1 MLKKIVFSGAAAAA
15 IAGLA
20 FVPPAHADKRPV
32 ARKGI
37 NVAQQ
42 SGNVV
47 VCGNRGIDEVL
58 VLVAPLSPVTP
69 INRDRVDCGTRKVQ
83 Y

>member
-1 MLKKIVFSGAAAAA
+1 MLKKIVLGGAAAAA
-15 IAGLA
+15 FAGLG
-20 FVPPAHADKRPV
+20 FVPPAHADKHPV
-32 ARKGI
+32 HRKGI
-37 NVAQQ
+37 NIAQQ

-58 VLVAPLSPVTP
+58 VLVAPLTPVTP
-69 INRDRVDCGTRKVQ
+69 VNRDRVDCGVRKVQ